1 MRKILLLAITLFSL
15 ALASCDRTC
24 TTKVML
30 VNQSDS
36 IITVYQG
43 DKPVVN
49 GQPVQVPKVKTAT
62 FYSPISPRTD
72 KFFFVSES
80 KGFKYPWDTFATLL
94 KDNRAI
100 TLRAGNTPINIDLLN
115 EKTYTV
121 VDISNDSYTVLLTV
135 TNDYFKTKE
144 E

>member
-1 MRKILLLAITLFSL
+1 MKKILLYTLATLCL

-36 IITVYQG
+36 TITVYQG
-43 DKPVVN
+43 DKPVAN
-49 GQPVQVPKVKTAT
+49 GQSLQAPKVKTAT
-62 FYSPISPRTD
+62 FYSPIAPRTD

-80 KGFKYPWDTFATLL
+80 KGFKYPWDTFAALL

-100 TLRAGNTPINIDLLN
+100 TLRTGNTPIDIDLLN
-115 EKTYTV
+115 ENTYTV
-121 VDISNDSYTVLLTV
+121 VDVSNDSYTVLLTV
-135 TNDYFKTKE
+135 TNEHFKTK
-144 E
+144 